1 MARFSD
7 DTINKIKRDVSLLA
21 LVERQG
27 YEVKK
32 HGVKDVVVSCP
43 FHDDKTPSCVITPK
57 ENLFHCFGCGEAGS
71 VIDWVMKTQGVSFR
85 HAVEILQQ
93 ENPHLAATD
102 KVVKKSTVPK
112 VASFLVAE
120 DVEKSDDAALLGK
133 VVAYYHQCLLD
144 SPEALDYLKQR
155 GLDNVEAIKTFKLG
169 YANRTLGY
177 RLPHKNRA
185 EGKLIR
191 ERLQVLGVFR
201 ESGHEHFTGS
211 LVIPVLDEHGT
222 VQEVYGRKLLGNR
235 LRKGTPIHT
244 YLPGEH
250 QGILNPLCLRA
261 TEEIILC
268 ESLIDALTFWVN
280 GFKNVT
286 ASYGTHG
293 FTDDH
298 LAALKHYTIKR
309 VLIAY
314 DNDKAGNEAT
324 AKLTKTLTVEGFDC
338 FRIEVPKGMD
348 VNEYA
353 LAVQPAQK
361 SLSLVIRQAVWL
373 GNGQRPDI
381 TTHAENAPA
390 ELSTIEA
397 LGDSLVDVDIGEV
410 LDTPNTASSLVAET
424 EPTTAVPPVADSLTF
439 TEQGNDLLVA
449 LDNLTWRIRGL
460 EKNTNP
466 EQLKLNVLVKNDT
479 GFHVDNLDMYASRAR
494 QAYAKQASIELCVS
508 ENTIKQHVG
517 RLLLALEIKQDTM
530 LKARQQQGSDKVM
543 SEAEREAALALLK
556 DTSLLSRILAD
567 LETCGVV
574 GERTNKLVGYLA
586 ATSRKLD
593 KPLAVMI
600 QSSSAAGKSSLME
613 AILQLFPDEQQVKY
627 SAMTGQSLFYMGETN
642 LKHKILAIAE
652 EEGAEH
658 ASYALKLL
666 QSEGEVSIASTGK
679 NPVTGNLETQQYK
692 VEGPVMLMMTT
703 TAIDID
709 EELLNRCLVL
719 SVNES
724 REQTESIHAKQR
736 HSQTLEGLLQQQSKH
751 DLVNLHQNA
760 QRLIRPLLVANPYA
774 EQLTFLSDKT
784 RTRRDHMKYLTLIR
798 TIALLHQHQRP
809 IKRIEHTTSD
819 GTQLLEYIEVER
831 DDIVTAN
838 RLAHEVLGRSLDEL
852 PPQTRKLLKL
862 IMEMVKQ
869 ACATQAVTQPQY
881 RFTRKDIRHYT
892 GWSDNQ
898 LKVHCVRLV
907 DMEYL
912 LVHGGGRGAVIYYEL
927 LYDGALDDT
936 PHLMG
941 LINEEQ
947 LEYDAQKLGQP
958 GSKLALSGGQV
969 GGKLDSSCT
978 PDHDGTQGLAVEQGD
993 VTDNHALLAHN
1004 VRHHNGASSFTP
1016 DILSS
1021 APTGPAKAVQTGS
1034 RPVCAAAPS
1043 LVASHTTVEG

>member
-7 DTINKIKRDVSLLA
+7 DTINHIKQQSNLLA

-27 YEVKK
+27 YHTKK
-32 HGVKDVVVSCP
+32 HGAKDYVISCP
-43 FHDDKTPSCVITPK
+43 FHADKTPSCVITPK
-57 ENLFHCFGCGEAGS
+57 DNLFHCFGCGEAGS

-93 ENPHLAATD
+93 DNPSLAA
-102 KVVKKSTVPK
+102 KPVKHGTTPK
-112 VASFLVAE
+112 VASFLAAD
-120 DVEKSDDAALLGK
+120 DVEKVDDAVLLGK
-133 VVAYYHQCLLD
+133 VVDYYHQCLLD
-144 SPEALDYLKQR
+144 SPDALEYLKQR
-155 GLDNVEAIKTFKLG
+155 GLDCPDAVKTFKLG

-177 RLPHKNRA
+177 RLPQKNRA
-185 EGKLIR
+185 EGKVIR
-191 ERLQVLGVFR
+191 ERLQRMGLLR
-201 ESGHEHFTGS
+201 DSGHEHFTGS
-211 LVIPVLDEHGT
+211 LVIPVLDEHGQ
-222 VQEVYGRKLLGNR
+222 VQEIYGRKILGNK

-250 QGILNPLCLRA
+250 QGFLNPVCLQA

-286 ASYGTHG
+286 ASYGTNG
-293 FTDDH
+293 FTDTH
-298 LAALKHYTIKR
+298 LAAFKHHQIKR

-314 DNDKAGNEAT
+314 DNDNAGNSAAEKLVEILT
-324 AKLTKTLTVEGFDC
+324 AEGMDC
-338 FRIEVPKGMD
+338 FRIEVPKNMD
-348 VNEYA
+348 INEYA

-361 SLSLVIRQAVWL
+361 SLDLVIRQAAWL
-373 GNGQRPDI
+373 GNGQGKEGERPYI

-397 LGDSLVDVDIGEV
+397 VGDTLVDTDTGEV
-410 LDTPNTASSLVAET
+410 LNQQRTPSSLAAESVEAT
-424 EPTTAVPPVADSLTF
+424 PVPPVAEPLVF

-460 EKNTNP
+460 EKNTHP
-466 EQLKLNVLVKNDT
+466 EQLKINMLVKNDT
-479 GFHVDNLDMYASRAR
+479 GFHVDNLDLYASRAR
-494 QAYAKQASIELCVS
+494 QAYAKQASTELCVS
-508 ENTIKQHVG
+508 ESTLKQHLG
-517 RLLLALEIKQDTM
+517 TLLIQLEIKQDAM
-530 LKARQQQGSDKVM
+530 LKAKQQQNSDKVM

-556 DTSLLSRILAD
+556 DRALLSRILTD
-567 LETCGVV
+567 LEACGVV
-574 GERTNKLVGYLA
+574 GEDTNKLVGYLA

-600 QSSSAAGKSSLME
+600 QSSSAAGKSSLMD

-642 LKHKILAIAE
+642 LKHRILAIAE

-679 NPVTGNLETQQYK
+679 NPTTGNLETQIYK

-724 REQTESIHAKQR
+724 RAQTESIHAKQR

-798 TIALLHQHQRP
+798 TIALLHQHQRE
-809 IKRIEHTTSD
+809 IKRVEHGAST
-819 GTQLLEYIEVER
+819 GTQLLEYIEVETQ
-831 DDIVTAN
+831 DMVMAN

-852 PPQTRKLLKL
+852 PPQTRKLLKRIKDL
-862 IMEMVKQ
+862 VKE
-869 ACATQAVTQPQY
+869 ACDEGNIRQSQY
-881 RFTRKDIRHYT
+881 RFTRKDIRRFT

-912 LVHGGGRGAVIYYEL
+912 LVHGGRGAVMQYEL
-927 LYDGALDDT
+927 IYDGVVDEDA

-941 LINEEQ
+941 LISEER
-947 LEYDAQKLGQP
+947 LYDAQKLGAT
-958 GSKLALSGGQV
+958 GDKLALSGGQV
-969 GGKLDSSCT
+969 GYKLDSVN
-978 PDHDGTQGLAVEQGD
+978 LAKPQ
-993 VTDNHALLAHN
+993 
-1004 VRHHNGASSFTP
+1004 ASSDVQASEADALHYRYLHDKSSTHRNGTTP
-1016 DILSS
+1016 SL
-1021 APTGPAKAVQTGS
+1021 
-1034 RPVCAAAPS
+1034 AAAPS
-1043 LVASHTTVEG
+1043 LATSHTSQEG